1 MKYKRLMRFTVITLF
16 VTLAIAVPLA
26 AQEQQRRG
34 PKKDHPRYKLV
45 DVGTL
50 GGPQSFSFF
59 GDAQPMNKRGTA
71 VGQADTP
78 VPDPNYP
85 NFNPYLGSGSPD
97 PFIEH
102 AFKWQ
107 NAALTDL
114 GALPGVNSS
123 TVGWINSRGIPVG
136 ESTNSTIDPLTGW
149 PEETAVL
156 WKDGQ
161 VINLGTL
168 GGNESQADAVNDR
181 GQIAG
186 FAANAVPDSFPSPL
200 GLPGFGTQQRAF
212 LWEDGVMRDL
222 GTLGGPDA
230 NALLLNDRGQISG
243 ISYTSAI
250 PNSSGVPTIDPFLWK
265 NGKMLD
271 LGGFGGTVGGP
282 SWLNNRGQVVGSS
295 NLPGDATAH
304 PFLWSEAEGL
314 KDLGSFGGDFGL
326 GFWVNE
332 SGEAVGAATDPN
344 GAVLAFLWKDG
355 VMTNLGTL
363 PGDPCS
369 SAEGINSRG
378 QIVGSSSAQC
388 TFAHT
393 DTRAFLWESGGP
405 MIDLNIFVP
414 PGSGLKLFE
423 AGYVNDQGE
432 ILVLGLLPNGDSRT
446 ALLIPCEGH
455 DDSCQ
460 GENPTGATPNN
471 LAPITQDPTALTPG
485 NRMRA
490 GFLDRLSSRWG
501 QWHQVGGSASGPTK

>member
-1 MKYKRLMRFTVITLF
+1 MGRSTTATL
-16 VTLAIAVPLA
+16 VLIAALAIPLQLA
-26 AQEQQRRG
+26 AQDNKG
-34 PKKDHPRYKLV
+34 DHKHHHYQLI
-45 DVGTL
+45 DLGML

-59 GDAQPMNKRGTA
+59 GDAKPMNNRGTA
-71 VGQADTP
+71 VGQADTS

-107 NAALTDL
+107 NGVLSDL

-123 TVGWINSRGIPVG
+123 TVGWINSRGTAAG
-136 ESTNSTIDPLTGW
+136 QSTSSTIDPITGW
-149 PEETAVL
+149 PEEIAVL

-168 GGNESQADAVNDR
+168 GGNESQADAINDS

-186 FAANAVPDSFPSPL
+186 IAANAVPDSFPSPL

-212 LWEDGVMRDL
+212 LWETGVMRDL

-230 NALLLNDRGQISG
+230 DALLLNDAGQVAG
-243 ISYTSAI
+243 ISYTSST
-250 PNSSGVPTIDPFLWK
+250 PNASGVPTIDPFLWK

-271 LGGFGGTVGGP
+271 LGSFGGTVGVP
-282 SWLNNRGQVVGSS
+282 AWLNNRSQVVGFS

-304 PFLWSEAEGL
+304 PFLWSQAEGL

-332 SGEAVGAATDPN
+332 SGEAVGAATNPN

-355 VMTNLGTL
+355 AMTNLGTL
-363 PGDPCS
+363 AGDPCS
-369 SAEGINSRG
+369 SSEGINSSG

-388 TFAHT
+388 TFDHT
-393 DTRAFLWESGGP
+393 DTRAFLWENGGP

-414 PGSGLKLFE
+414 PGSGLTLFE
-423 AGYVNDQGE
+423 AGYVNDRGE
-432 ILVLGLLPNGDSRT
+432 ILALALLPNGDERTVLLVPCGSDHADAEGCNENDEATFASSQPAAAARTNPNASRGT
-446 ALLIPCEGH
+446 
-455 DDSCQ
+455 
-460 GENPTGATPNN
+460 
-471 LAPITQDPTALTPG
+471 LTPQAVAALCA
-485 NRMRA
+485 RLTSRYR
-490 GFLDRLSSRWG
+490 GFGAWPRE
-501 QWHQVGGSASGPTK
+501 